1 MKKQIFLAA
10 LMLGMGSAVLG
21 QTQLKTY
28 DVSDTN
34 LNGEVTVADVTTV
47 ANQVVTAAQGQQMV
61 TAEQLNQ
68 VLQMIDSRLAAL
80 EKAQGI
86 SHTKEPDA
94 SFDQL
99 NQVLQTIGFRLTA
112 FEDAH
117 GIKPDE
123 IASFALSAK
132 VLRVGETFTQ
142 EVTTESDG
150 NVSYRSTNPS
160 VATVDASTGLVTAL
174 TNGETTIEVTVAA
187 SANYPAASASYTI
200 LVEVEN
206 QHNGHEYVDLGVVVD
221 GKKILW
227 AKTNM
232 GAEKPADYGDYYA
245 WGETETKS
253 NYSEK
258 TYKYYQYLE
267 EVPGTEDP
275 VTGIVS
281 GGNPAGYQYIDIG
294 DDIAGT
300 AYDVAHVKWQGEWR
314 MPSLKEQ
321 KALISQCDWTWVQMK
336 NSNNEVI
343 KGYKVAKKD
352 DSNTFIF
359 LPDAGYRNGSSL
371 DLAGSYGYY
380 WSSSHS
386 TSNTSNAWYLSA
398 GSQVQSTYYDYRY
411 YGRSVRAVCVL
422 SE

>member
-1 MKKQIFLAA
+1 MKKQILLAA

-80 EKAQGI
+80 ETAQGI
-86 SHTKEPDA
+86 SHPD
-94 SFDQL
+94 
-99 NQVLQTIGFRLTA
+99 
-112 FEDAH
+112 
-117 GIKPDE
+117 KPE
-123 IASFALSAK
+123 VPAVTASFAAAK
-132 VLRVGETFTQ
+132 KIMHVGETFTQ
-142 EVTTESDG
+142 EVTTTSDG
-150 NVSYRSTNPS
+150 QVSYLSSDTN
-160 VATVDASTGLVTAL
+160 VATVDAATGLVTAKA
-174 TNGETTIEVTVAA
+174 NGEATIVVIITAT
-187 SANYPAASASYTI
+187 SKYPAASAAYTI
-200 LVEVEN
+200 VVETAN

-227 AKTNM
+227 AKTNI

-253 NYSEK
+253 NYSSSI
-258 TYKYYQYLE
+258 YKYYQYFE

-275 VTGIVS
+275 VTGIIS
-281 GGNPAGYQYIDIG
+281 GGKPAGYQYVDIG
-294 DDIAGT
+294 TDISGT
-300 AYDVAHVKWQGEWR
+300 EYDVAHVKWQGDWR

-321 KALISQCDWTWVQMK
+321 NALRSQCEWTWVQMK
-336 NSNNEVI
+336 NSDGQVVT
-343 KGYKVAKKD
+343 GYKVAKKG

-359 LPDAGYRNGSSL
+359 LPAAGYRNFSGLNS
-371 DLAGSYGYY
+371 AGSYGDY
-380 WSSSHS
+380 WSSSLY
-386 TSNTSNAWYLSA
+386 TSDTSDASYYLAFNSSSQNTYSILRS
-398 GSQVQSTYYDYRY
+398 
-411 YGRSVRAVCVL
+411 YGHSVRAVCVL
-422 SE
+422 LE